1 MTITNWE
8 KLSFLL
14 LWQEVSNMWQSFSK
28 CWGLDQQYFSLW
40 SLRKTL
46 ENMSI
51 WKREY
56 MPIRMSEQSCFIIIA
71 LLYSSILHGFRRQ
84 REAYLARCEERTSVI
99 HDRLQLTDH
108 TPWPVHQSPL
118 WTSNIYIVWPQTPK
132 HRCPYQP
139 QTNGQQTS
147 STLHGLH
154 NKPPSSVVN
163 STTQLTNI
171 GKSTRASKTPHVLYR
186 PDKLKSSN
194 LKSNFIVFTIPN
206 SMALRQEAILIML
219 WPNFKYF
226 IF

>member
-1 MTITNWE
+1 MTNYQNSMYVIWLFDYN
-8 KLSFLL
+8 KLRKAFLLL

-28 CWGLDQQYFSLW
+28 CWGLDQHYYSLW

-99 HDRLQLTDH
+99 HDRHQLTDH

-118 WTSNIYIVWPQTPK
+118 WTSNNYIVWPQTPLSIPTADK
-132 HRCPYQP
+132 WS
-139 QTNGQQTS
+139 TNIIHLTWSPQQTTIIS
-147 STLHGLH
+147 SKFNNTI
-154 NKPPSSVVN
+154 NKHWEINKGIKN
-163 STTQLTNI
+163 STCPISPWQVEIFKPKKQFYCFHYTQ
-171 GKSTRASKTPHVLYR
+171 
-186 PDKLKSSN
+186 
-194 LKSNFIVFTIPN
+194 
-206 SMALRQEAILIML
+206 
-219 WPNFKYF
+219 
-226 IF
+226 